1 MLSRRPHHREAIK
14 QAEARVRAYHVAIV
28 LRVVRN
34 AMDYRNFLK
43 DVPPHCAKD
52 AGMRLRLWNS
62 IDDAEPL
69 LLDEDGTVRL

>member
-1 MLSRRPHHREAIK
+1 MQSRRPHHREALN
-14 QAEARVRAYHVAIV
+14 QAEARVRAYHREIV
-28 LRVVRN
+28 LRVVRS
-34 AMDYRNFLK
+34 ARDYRNFLK

-69 LLDEDGTVRL
+69 LLDEEGTVRL